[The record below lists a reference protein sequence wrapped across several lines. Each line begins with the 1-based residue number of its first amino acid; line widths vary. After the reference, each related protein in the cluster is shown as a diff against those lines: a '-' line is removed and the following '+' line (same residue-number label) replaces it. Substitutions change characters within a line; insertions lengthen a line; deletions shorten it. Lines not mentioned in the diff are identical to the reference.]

1 MLCAVSA
8 RSGQKKRVCSTPS
21 MGLSDYRCRF
31 YGLSHCEGLF
41 PGSLHIVNV
50 PCMKL
55 HMLDDLVLSSGAYH
69 ESAVTVNLFR
79 QKTSQRAERYVPN

>member
-1 MLCAVSA
+1 MV
-8 RSGQKKRVCSTPS
+8 
-21 MGLSDYRCRF
+21 LSDYRCRF

-55 HMLDDLVLSSGAYH
+55 HMLDDLVLTSGAYH